1 MTFRKKIGLPTFDI
15 ESTSL
20 RFIFRFIVKEKERFN
35 WRARDH
41 VEQGYEF

>member
-1 MTFRKKIGLPTFDI
+1 MTFRKKIGLPTSDI

-20 RFIFRFIVKEKERFN
+20 RFKIHFILKEKERFS
-35 WRARDH
+35 WSPRDH